1 MLVLLCVINDVMV
14 TSSPGD
20 MTCHVSDEEPAITG
34 ELGDQDVAGGAH
46 QRVVGEVGVEQR
58 GQSPASGLHLQ
69 GVWPESI

>member
-1 MLVLLCVINDVMV
+1 M
-14 TSSPGD
+14 
-20 MTCHVSDEEPAITG
+20 SDEEPAITG

-46 QRVVGEVGVEQR
+46 QRGVGEVGLEQG